1 MHPLTRRY
9 GFLAVPF
16 GVLVGHLVGYRLAHP
31 GGPSRDAALGSG
43 HGYLGVSTW
52 VGLAL
57 AIVALGWA
65 VREGA
70 RGQRTGF
77 TAATLLRAQALSFVA
92 LEVLERIGSTNP
104 IGDAIHE
111 PGVWFGLAVQVVLAL
126 AAASLLRVS
135 ASIGELFCRT
145 DPPVLR
151 RSARHAI
158 VPNLFGSERSIFA
171 TGRGPP
177 FTGFA

>member
-1 MHPLTRRY
+1 MHSLTRPY

-31 GGPSRDAALGSG
+31 GVSSRDAALGST

-52 VGLAL
+52 VALAL
-57 AIVALGWA
+57 AVVALGWA
-65 VREGA
+65 AREGA
-70 RGQRTGF
+70 RGQRSGF

-104 IGDAIHE
+104 IGDAAHE

-126 AAASLLRVS
+126 AASSLLRAS
-135 ASIGELFCRT
+135 ATIGELFSST
-145 DPPVLR
+145 APPVVR

-158 VPNLFGSERSIFA
+158 VPNLFGIQLPITA

-177 FTGFA
+177 LTELV